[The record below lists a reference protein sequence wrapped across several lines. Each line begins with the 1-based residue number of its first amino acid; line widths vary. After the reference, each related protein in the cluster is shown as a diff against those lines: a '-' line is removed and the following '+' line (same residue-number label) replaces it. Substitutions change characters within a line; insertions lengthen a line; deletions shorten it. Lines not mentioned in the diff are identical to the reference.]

1 MHPTQPFTSWLQD
14 GADVLQCLMTD
25 ILSGRIYET
34 DLPENVRSELQAVCM
49 DLVSNDKG
57 IRARIAEQQAEA
69 HFARN
74 PDPYAGLR
82 HSQYER
88 L

>member
-1 MHPTQPFTSWLQD
+1 MKHSQPFTSWLQD
-14 GADVLQCLMTD
+14 AGEALQTLLAD
-25 ILSGRIYET
+25 ILAGRIDEADIPEAARCDLQSFCEDIVAT
-34 DLPENVRSELQAVCM
+34 DAY
-49 DLVSNDKG
+49 
-57 IRARIAEQQAEA
+57 ARKAIAEQQAEA
-69 HFARN
+69 YFARH